1 MALFASC
8 AGVPTKLPAG
18 VDEYDSSDHSDQEQT
33 AGEVYGG
40 IAKHVATSKVQGTLD
55 QEVNSNQ
62 QNNPEQ
68 RTLKRQG
75 PIGGGNLVFAENEPD
90 RDGGSNGVHGSCFFQ
105 RCVTLP
111 LAEHSCRASS
121 AVARSPTSAMLV
133 RKDLDL
139 WR

>member
-55 QEVNSNQ
+55 QKVNSNQ

-90 RDGGSNGVHGSCFFQ
+90 CDGGSNGVHGSCFFQ
-105 RCVTLP
+105 RVCHVAPCGTL
-111 LAEHSCRASS
+111 LQSLLRRRK
-121 AVARSPTSAMLV
+121 VADQRNPGAQGL
-133 RKDLDL
+133 
-139 WR
+139 